1 MALRPIVLLDRM
13 RRNPQNDWSIH
24 DVEKLC
30 REVGLLCEPPR
41 GGGSHF
47 KVSHPQSPT
56 ILTIPYKRPIKP
68 VYVRKLVKLAD
79 WVRNR

>member
-1 MALRPIVLLDRM
+1 MALRPIGLLDLM
-13 RRNPQNDWSIH
+13 RRNPQKDWLMR

-30 REVGLLCEPPR
+30 EEVGLQCEPPR

-56 ILTIPYKRPIKP
+56 ILIIPYKKPIGN
-68 VYVRKLVKLAD
+68 
-79 WVRNR
+79 W